1 MDETLRELGELL
13 LRSIPTIVFLMI
25 VWSAYRQLVHKKL
38 EQVLAQR
45 HALTEGAVQEA
56 QREIASAEARTSE
69 YEQRLRDARSVIYKA
84 QEARRQQMVAR
95 QSAAL
100 AEARRQAD
108 EMIKQARAVLEKDV
122 AAARV
127 MLQQQADS
135 LATEIIA
142 SILKPA
148 AAAGG
153 R

>member
-1 MDETLRELGELL
+1 MDETLKQLGELL
-13 LRSIPTIVFLMI
+13 LRSIPTVLFLMI
-25 VWSAYRQLVHKKL
+25 VWGLYRLLVHKKL
-38 EQVLAQR
+38 EQILGQR

-69 YEQRLRDARSVIYKA
+69 YEQRLREARSAVYKA

-100 AEARRQAD
+100 AEARGQAD

-122 AAARV
+122 AAARTL
-127 MLQQQADS
+127 LQQQADS
-135 LATEIIA
+135 LANEIIA

-148 AAAGG
+148 AVGGG

>member
-100 AEARRQAD
+100 AEARRQTD
-108 EMIKQARAVLEKDV
+108 EMIKQSRAVLEKDV

>member
-95 QSAAL
+95 QSAAF

>member
-1 MDETLRELGELL
+1 MDETLKQLGELL
-13 LRSIPTIVFLMI
+13 LRSIPTVLFLMI
-25 VWSAYRQLVHKKL
+25 VWGLYRLLVHKKL
-38 EQVLAQR
+38 EQILGQR

-69 YEQRLRDARSVIYKA
+69 YEQRLREARSAIYKA

-122 AAARV
+122 AAARTL
-127 MLQQQADS
+127 LQQQADS
-135 LATEIIA
+135 LANEIIA

-148 AAAGG
+148 AVGGG